1 MSYGT
6 QSRFASKKALREAI
20 QEHGADKIGIY
31 GTSAFGNETA
41 RTIADL
47 ATAGD
52 TAAVIVGPD
61 VETDRRWY
69 ANVITKKDGTVTIK

>member
-6 QSRFASKKALREAI
+6 QARFASKKALKEAI
-20 QEHGADKIGIY
+20 AEQGADKIGIY
-31 GTSAFGNETA
+31 GTSMFGNETA

-47 ATAGD
+47 AQAGD

-61 VETDRRWY
+61 VERDRRWY